1 HRFQERPAAH
11 RAGVINRE
19 RYLSMI
25 RHVLALPLFLAMI
38 LVLVA
43 RADDTEKS
51 PQKNP
56 ERDEAAMR
64 QERLKDQFG
73 DFKASLLRLA
83 QRLERSSRPED
94 RERAVILKQAIATA
108 SEKAIDLQFLSL
120 INLLKENKA
129 LSL

>member
-1 HRFQERPAAH
+1 
-11 RAGVINRE
+11 
-19 RYLSMI
+19 MI

-94 RERAVILKQAIATA
+94 RERAVILKQAIAT
-108 SEKAIDLQFLSL
+108 L
-120 INLLKENKA
+120 IQVRMSKVDYRYAFIKVGTDCILLP
-129 LSL
+129 